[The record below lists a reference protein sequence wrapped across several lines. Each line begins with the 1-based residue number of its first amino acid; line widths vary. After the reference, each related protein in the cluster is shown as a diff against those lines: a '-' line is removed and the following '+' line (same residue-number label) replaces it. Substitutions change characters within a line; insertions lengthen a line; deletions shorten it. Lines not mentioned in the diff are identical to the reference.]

1 MGHLCSDLMKSAGHQ
16 LDVHQGR
23 FFREFPKHFIP
34 QFSPLCILL
43 SRLRFGYDLS
53 LFPCTFIQIIHKGP
67 FLCGKFSTDDG
78 LILFIQPFR
87 FLLKLRSKCRC
98 CVFIL
103 CEYQK
108 SFHRLIQTMNDPQI
122 GLSLGAAFFCQIIFQ
137 FADRIRLSDLGGLSG
152 QPCRLVYHQHILILI
167 QNLCPHR
174 LLPSSDFL

>member
-23 FFREFPKHFIP
+23 FFREFPNHFIP

-108 SFHRLIQTMNDPQI
+108 SFHRLIQTTFPQNGHCFVFSSI
-122 GLSLGAAFFCQIIFQ
+122 KPNQPH
-137 FADRIRLSDLGGLSG
+137 SG
-152 QPCRLVYHQHILILI
+152 QEIIC
-167 QNLCPHR
+167 
-174 LLPSSDFL
+174 FT